1 MQRLR
6 RGGAAALAA
15 ALILLFGQ
23 PAVAAAPERLDT
35 YLIAYDDAHAA
46 MEVIGPIGPG
56 IADQLR
62 EALNAHPETKWV
74 HLTSPGGLVIE
85 GRRVRD
91 LINARRLNT
100 YVRTACVS
108 ACTLAFIGGHQRVV
122 RRNAVLGFHQYS
134 NFMGDSLRDFVQN
147 EDRSFFRG
155 KGVSDAFVA
164 RMYEAKHSEVL
175 SLSADDAVKERI
187 ATSVTDRFTAP
198 PPEFFPAALAPRF
211 RSTMGRFAPFYD
223 TLQQYEPDS
232 YGRSV
237 ILTYELALSGE
248 EEAAQRAADIIG
260 SEIVER
266 LLPTT
271 SNEAAQA
278 MARALAALF
287 ADLRNGGPVQCIASL
302 GPKRPG
308 GSDWD
313 FLSAT
318 TVGLVVDAY
327 VAVLRD
333 AHERPQAPIA
343 GPDADRVIQEFAGT
357 IVEDWDLDDIRFV
370 SDPDRYPS
378 DPARACRLLTE
389 YFALLAGLPADV
401 GGGYFRASAASEE

>member
-1 MQRLR
+1 M
-6 RGGAAALAA
+6 AAALLLGWSQPSAA
-15 ALILLFGQ
+15 T
-23 PAVAAAPERLDT
+23 APERLDT
-35 YLIAYDDAHAA
+35 YLIAYDAAHAA

-56 IADQLR
+56 IAERLR
-62 EALNAHPETKWV
+62 EELNAHPETQWV

-91 LINARRLNT
+91 LINARHLNT

-108 ACTLAFIGGHQRVV
+108 ACTLAFIGGRQRVV

-134 NFMGDSLRDFVQN
+134 NFMGERLRDFVQD
-147 EDRSFFRG
+147 EDRSFFLGR
-155 KGVSDAFVA
+155 GVSDSFVA
-164 RMYEAKHSEVL
+164 RMYEAKHSEL
-175 SLSADDAVKERI
+175 LALSADDAVKERI

-198 PPEFFPAALAPRF
+198 PPEFFPATLAPKF
-211 RSTMGRFAPFYD
+211 QGTMGRFAPFYD
-223 TLQQYEPDS
+223 TLQRYEPDS

-248 EEAAQRAADIIG
+248 EAAAQRAGDIIG
-260 SEIVER
+260 SELVER

-287 ADLRNGGPVQCIASL
+287 TDLRGGGPVQCVAGL
-302 GPKRPG
+302 GAKRPG
-308 GSDWD
+308 GNDWD
-313 FLSAT
+313 YISAAT
-318 TVGLVVDAY
+318 LGLVVDAY

-333 AHERPQAPIA
+333 AHERPQARLA
-343 GPDADRVIQEFAGT
+343 GPAADRVIQEFAGA
-357 IVEDWDLDDIRFV
+357 IVEDWDIDDVRFV

-378 DPARACRLLTE
+378 DPGRACRLLTA
-389 YFALLAGLPADV
+389 YFALLADLPADL